1 MSRWQQF
8 FSEEPELA
16 LVECSKCVK
25 RATEL
30 FKKHNCQTIL
40 DLACGA
46 GRESRYLA
54 NHFPFVV
61 STDYSMAGLNIAHE
75 KRNKNLIRSDA
86 RMLPFED
93 QSFDAVYC
101 YGLLHEFIGADAPGN
116 VKLVMNEVRRVL
128 KNDGNLILTV
138 LCGDPINGDPEI
150 PNVQFFSDEMYF
162 DATTGFECLEYF
174 EYDDIS
180 CTGNPYYHIH
190 YGAFIKS

>member
-8 FSEEPELA
+8 FIDEPELA
-16 LVECSKCVK
+16 LVECSKCSK

-30 FKKHNCQTIL
+30 FRKHNCKTIL

-46 GRESRYLA
+46 GRESRFFSTS
-54 NHFPFVV
+54 FPFVV
-61 STDYSMAGLNIAHE
+61 SSDYSISGLRMASAKGNT
-75 KRNKNLIRSDA
+75 NLICSDA
-86 RMLPFED
+86 RKLPFPNK
-93 QSFDAVYC
+93 SFDAVYC
-101 YGLLHEFIGADAPGN
+101 YGLLHEFIGNNAPEN
-116 VKLVMNEVRRVL
+116 VRLVMSEIGRIL
-128 KNDGNLILTV
+128 KNNGLLILTV
-138 LCGDPINGDPEI
+138 LCGDPVNGDPEI

-190 YGAFIKS
+190 YGAFVKS